1 MRSRNVWRSC
11 AGLALVAWFGSAG
24 TVLADSITF
33 VGSGLNGEDSGA
45 KATVAGE
52 ATFTVTQTGASSFD
66 LHLVLRNIT
75 AAQTAG
81 VVLQQADILTG
92 VVFNINA
99 PGATFGTTGPVSPTL
114 HAGSNYYASQS
125 DWKNHKTSNSTANTS
140 LHNTW
145 SDSLSSTSLGH
156 FGVGTSG
163 FGNTFSMTGVAGGNA
178 GSTNYGLANN
188 NYPLGNNDFKNH
200 FPYILNALNFD
211 FTVTGASSLSAKQ
224 VSGVEFLFGTSGA
237 GSVAA
242 GHPNPEPSTMAL
254 AGIGIAGLAAWR
266 RRTRRQLAS

>member
-1 MRSRNVWRSC
+1 MKSRNLWSSC
-11 AGLALVAWFGSAG
+11 AALALAAWLGSAG
-24 TVLADSITF
+24 IVLGDSITF
-33 VGSGLNGEDSGA
+33 VGSGLNGEDQNP

-52 ATFTVTQTGASSFD
+52 ATFTVTQTGPSSFD
-66 LHLVLRNIT
+66 LQLVLRNVT
-75 AAQTAG
+75 PAQTGG

-114 HAGSNYYASQS
+114 RTGSNFYTSQT
-125 DWKNHKTSNSTANTS
+125 DWKNHTPSNSTANTS
-140 LHNTW
+140 LEKTW
-145 SDSLSSTSLGH
+145 SDELSSTSLGH

-178 GSTNYGLANN
+178 GSTNYGLANI
-188 NYPLGNNDFKNH
+188 NYPLANNDFKNH

-211 FTVTGASSLSAKQ
+211 FTVTGVSSLSAQ
-224 VSGVEFLFGTSGA
+224 QISGVEFLFGTSGA
-237 GSVAA
+237 GSVA

-266 RRTRRQLAS
+266 RRTRRQLAA

>member
-1 MRSRNVWRSC
+1 
-11 AGLALVAWFGSAG
+11 
-24 TVLADSITF
+24 LADSITY
-33 VGSGLNGEDSGA
+33 VGSGLNGEDSGI

-75 AAQTAG
+75 AAQTGG
-81 VVLQQADILTG
+81 VFLQQADILTG

-145 SDSLSSTSLGH
+145 SDSLSSTRLGH

-211 FTVTGASSLSAKQ
+211 FTVTGVTSLSAKQ

-266 RRTRRQLAS
+266 RRTRRQLAAMTEFGQA